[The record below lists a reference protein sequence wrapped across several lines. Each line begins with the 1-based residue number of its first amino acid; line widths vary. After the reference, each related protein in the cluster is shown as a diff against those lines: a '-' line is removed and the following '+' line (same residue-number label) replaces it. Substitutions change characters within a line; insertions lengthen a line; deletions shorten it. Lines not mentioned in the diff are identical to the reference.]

1 MSQINGVASLQNFAP
16 QFGFFLSQAASVP
29 LVPLFISPS
38 SGSLSGL
45 KYGSLNQHAEIPA
58 PMLDVPFL
66 NRSDESRHFYTESG
80 AERDNIRTEDHPATK
95 LRDFLPLTSL
105 RDQHYA
111 LQSRIDDAA
120 EKISRFRERPI
131 QGGEDSFA
139 KSLLASVSTQFQEMA
154 LGQLAAGVAY
164 AAFSGMEEGMK
175 GMPFEIASNMARR
188 SVAGF
193 AGSAITFFRMGY
205 YHAAAIMF
213 ELSMF
218 AERKFETA
226 ITSSFKRQPAAKF
239 EIDFPRSKGTE
250 AWMQSLRTDRTDLV
264 EERIA
269 RGILSTCF
277 CIKDRNTM
285 HYMYNRAL
293 QVYMNSGNEEAAAAS
308 LMRMAWGRLQVA
320 EDERIGIGLPA
331 GSIAKHDWMYVGN
344 MIDRALSIWSEHG
357 LRSPDVISHAHNFSL
372 MAKNFSER

>member
-1 MSQINGVASLQNFAP
+1 MSQMNGVASLPNFAP
-16 QFGFFLSQAASVP
+16 QFGFFLSQGASVP
-29 LVPLFISPS
+29 LAPLSLSS
-38 SGSLSGL
+38 SGSLHGL
-45 KYGSLNQHAEIPA
+45 KYGSVQQQAEIPA

-66 NRSDESRHFYTESG
+66 NRSDDFRYFYAESG
-80 AERDNIRTEDHPATK
+80 VERDNIRTEEHPATK

-120 EKISRFRERPI
+120 EKVSRVRERPLF
-131 QGGEDSFA
+131 GGEDSFA
-139 KSLLASVSTQFQEMA
+139 KSLLAGVSAQFQEMA

-164 AAFSGMEEGMK
+164 AAFSGLGDEAKETS
-175 GMPFEIASNMARR
+175 FENANNMARR

-193 AGSAITFFRMGY
+193 VGSAITFFRMGY
-205 YHAAAIMF
+205 YHAAAMMF

-218 AERKFETA
+218 AERKFEVA
-226 ITSSFKRQPAAKF
+226 MTSRFKRPPSAQF
-239 EIDFPRSKGTE
+239 EIGFSRLKGAE
-250 AWMQSLRTDRTDLV
+250 AWMQSLRTDRADLV

-277 CIKDRNTM
+277 CLKDRNTI
-285 HYMYNRAL
+285 HYLYNRAL
-293 QVYMNSGNEEAAAAS
+293 QIYMNSGDEEAAAAS

-320 EDERIGIGLPA
+320 EDERIGIGLPT